1 VQGTFAVSG
10 IENST
15 ESERNGQT
23 LAYVYGHPDQ
33 RDAETAKGL
42 TLDEARR
49 IARNPSCQRY
59 SERAS

>member
-15 ESERNGQT
+15 EPERNGQT
-23 LAYVYGHPDQ
+23 LAYVYGHP
-33 RDAETAKGL
+33 RGGL